1 MMVLQY
7 LLVVYL
13 VLTGF
18 FTPIMLFVFLSLYG
32 FLKLIVPVYRA
43 PKPAR
48 MPEEYR
54 AEVWP
59 LWFVV
64 FCTTAALGRC
74 SCSASPSRSF
84 CSSSAQLRGRR
95 AHYILPTGLGVR
107 RFRLIVGKPHQSDE
121 PVELLPQN
129 ICDLVAL
136 IAHVFVGGFGYLV
149 LAADEL

>member
-32 FLKLIVPVYRA
+32 FLKPIVPVYRA

-54 AEVWP
+54 AEV
-59 LWFVV
+59 
-64 FCTTAALGRC
+64 
-74 SCSASPSRSF
+74 
-84 CSSSAQLRGRR
+84 
-95 AHYILPTGLGVR
+95 
-107 RFRLIVGKPHQSDE
+107 
-121 PVELLPQN
+121 
-129 ICDLVAL
+129 
-136 IAHVFVGGFGYLV
+136 
-149 LAADEL
+149 